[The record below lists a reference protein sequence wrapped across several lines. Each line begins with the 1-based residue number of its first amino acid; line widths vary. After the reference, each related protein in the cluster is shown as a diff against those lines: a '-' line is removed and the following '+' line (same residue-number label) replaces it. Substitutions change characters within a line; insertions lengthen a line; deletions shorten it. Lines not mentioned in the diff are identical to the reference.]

1 MEYLFELSK
10 FLKYFI
16 IVQIF
21 TFTITHDFNL
31 SVKFRGLKIVI
42 RAECS
47 NRARI
52 KANLRREG
60 KRERSL
66 FPSYLKLVLIHS
78 PGRAL
83 SLSLS
88 LARARREAR
97 RFHVIKLFAVARVKL
112 SRGGISS
119 YLRSGE

>member
-1 MEYLFELSK
+1 MEYLFELVSK

-21 TFTITHDFNL
+21 TFTIAHDFNL

-42 RAECS
+42 RVECS

-60 KRERSL
+60 KRGRSL

-83 SLSLS
+83 SLSLCLS
-88 LARARREAR
+88 L
-97 RFHVIKLFAVARVKL
+97 VQ
-112 SRGGISS
+112 
-119 YLRSGE
+119 RSTTIPRN